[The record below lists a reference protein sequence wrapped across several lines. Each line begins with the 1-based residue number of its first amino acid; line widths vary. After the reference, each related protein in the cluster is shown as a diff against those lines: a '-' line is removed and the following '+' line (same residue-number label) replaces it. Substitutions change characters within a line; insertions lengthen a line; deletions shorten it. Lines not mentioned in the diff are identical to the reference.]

1 MIRRFFREG
10 LAWVA
15 VSGAIL
21 GAALWG
27 SAPAKADSVDR
38 LICAVLDEYPTAD
51 GVYGV
56 GLGLIYR
63 GYTPYDAGRQIR
75 HAVDTTCPEHLDAVL
90 EFININNRGTAV

>member
-38 LICAVLDEYPTAD
+38 LICAVLDEYP
-51 GVYGV
+51 
-56 GLGLIYR
+56 
-63 GYTPYDAGRQIR
+63 
-75 HAVDTTCPEHLDAVL
+75 
-90 EFININNRGTAV
+90 NR